1 MTIVDY
7 KQSHNDHTL
16 FVKHSALGGVT
27 VIMVYVDDIIV
38 TGNDLEER
46 EALNRCLAKEF
57 KIKELGRL
65 KYFLGIEVAYSK
77 KGIFLPTEVCFW
89 LIAGDRKNK
98 K

>member
-77 KGIFLPTEVCFW
+77 KGIFLPTEVCF
-89 LIAGDRKNK
+89 
-98 K
+98 